1 MKEGITVDEAIKR
14 YFRQMDRSFYMEHD
28 KDKAHM
34 NRPFSIGHGQTISQP
49 SLVLEMTLA
58 LGLEPHHKV
67 LEIGT
72 GSGFQTDL
80 LASFAEEVFT
90 VERIRPLYER
100 AVEKLGQAGFKNIH
114 FRCDNGSNGWPEEA
128 PFDRIMVTAAA
139 ETIPHALIDQLKEG
153 GKMIIP
159 VGTFGLQ
166 ELLQVTK
173 KEDGEIIT
181 KKLMYVQ
188 FVKLYDE

>member
-1 MKEGITVDEAIKR
+1 MKEGITVNEEIKR

-80 LASFAEEVFT
+80 LASFAKEVYT

-100 AVEKLGQAGFKNIH
+100 AVEKLEQAGFKNIH

>member
-1 MKEGITVDEAIKR
+1 MDREIKR
-14 YFRQMDRSFYMEHD
+14 YFRQMDRSFYMDRD
-28 KDKAHM
+28 KEKAHM

-80 LASFAEEVFT
+80 LASFADEVYT
-90 VERIRPLYER
+90 VERIRPLHER
-100 AVEKLGQAGFKNIH
+100 AVKKLGEAGFTNIH
-114 FRCDNGSNGWPEEA
+114 FRCGNGSEGWPEAA

-139 ETIPHALIDQLKEG
+139 ETIPPALLDQLKEG
-153 GKMIIP
+153 GRMIIP
-159 VGTFGLQ
+159 VGDFGLQ
-166 ELLQVTK
+166 ELLQITK
-173 KEDGEIIT
+173 KEDGELIT

-188 FVKLYDE
+188 FVKLHND